1 MTPFETNANNSNGRR
16 WSLDRR
22 NHPAWT
28 GRTYPEAEALEWFN
42 ALPMAEVYGL
52 TDAQLE
58 PIYSAL
64 GKEFRAIHFGE
75 QYPDV
80 WQESTLPAPNVLAF
94 DALPTKQPD
103 LSAQP
108 VPLFNDLSQWFP
120 PNLGSP
126 PPITPYPGT
135 LPRPPVQQESHS
147 IHIPMRQEIEHAPNA
162 LPMVDLSP
170 ISPAPNDQG
179 RFEIHL
185 KGSRQNPTGLPGQ
198 PQPQTVL
205 DGIFDQAVKF
215 APMEP
220 LPGVIPWNR
229 LPLDH
234 VRQDLKGLTI
244 KQPPIEITYS
254 TDQEFREKLFQNYKD
269 KQARDAII
277 DFEPLKIEENISY
290 RDLFGLE
297 NILLLNDSNV
307 TPSELEKGF
316 SL

>member
-120 PNLGSP
+120 PNLGNP

-185 KGSRQNPTGLPGQ
+185 KGSRQTLRAY
-198 PQPQTVL
+198 
-205 DGIFDQAVKF
+205 QA
-215 APMEP
+215 
-220 LPGVIPWNR
+220 
-229 LPLDH
+229 
-234 VRQDLKGLTI
+234 
-244 KQPPIEITYS
+244 S
-254 TDQEFREKLFQNYKD
+254 
-269 KQARDAII
+269 
-277 DFEPLKIEENISY
+277 
-290 RDLFGLE
+290 
-297 NILLLNDSNV
+297 
-307 TPSELEKGF
+307 PSPKP
-316 SL
+316 S